1 MTKKTVAVRFTPDD
15 FAALQ
20 RRVARRGYKK
30 NEPFLR
36 DAALG
41 RFGRDCADGNAGL
54 RHDVIT
60 LLNDAVQ
67 QVDDN
72 EIRKRVLRAA
82 RRIERAVMAL
92 EARDA
97 D

>member
-1 MTKKTVAVRFTPDD
+1 MTKRTVAVRFTPDD

-41 RFGRDCADGNAGL
+41 RFGRDCGDGNAGL

-60 LLNDAVQ
+60 MLNDAVH

-72 EIRKRVLRAA
+72 EIRKRILRAA
-82 RRIERAVMAL
+82 RRIERAVLAL

>member
-1 MTKKTVAVRFTPDD
+1 MRFTPDD

-41 RFGRDCADGNAGL
+41 RFGRDCGDGNAGL

-60 LLNDAVQ
+60 MLNDAVH

-72 EIRKRVLRAA
+72 EIRKRILRAA
-82 RRIERAVMAL
+82 RRIERAVLAL